1 MASPFIQIAGEAKWL
16 VNNSVLGA
24 SAFENL
30 ATGHGINR
38 CSCHSIGAIKS
49 SVRDVLE
56 EHADDRE

>member
-1 MASPFIQIAGEAKWL
+1 MAWSSIQREVNRL
-16 VNNSVLGA
+16 VNDSILEA
-24 SAFENL
+24 SAFEHL

-38 CSCHSIGAIKS
+38 CSCHSIGARET